1 MDHLDALRFF
11 VDVSEKG
18 SFSAVARQRQ
28 VATSTVSLAVNQ
40 LEQVFGARLVTRS
53 TRRLALT
60 HEGEMLLVDA
70 KRILTDWDTALQSI
84 RQDDELTGPIGVT
97 ATNDFGR
104 SQLRAIL
111 DAFQDKHPKVHIS
124 LFLSDNTVNLIDGQ
138 IDLALRY
145 GPLEDSSLQ
154 ARMLWRGKRI
164 VCAAPSYWKRHGRPD
179 HPNDLLQHNCMILAR
194 PGAPLSTWGFRER
207 DRHFAVK
214 VRGDRQASDGAVL
227 REWATKGAGVIF
239 KNQQDIQEELASG
252 ALEGV
257 LGDFS
262 AGPVDLYAV
271 YSGHPQSR
279 RVAALVQFLSDVLA
293 DKGKPGQ

>member
-1 MDHLDALRFF
+1 
-11 VDVSEKG
+11 
-18 SFSAVARQRQ
+18 
-28 VATSTVSLAVNQ
+28 
-40 LEQVFGARLVTRS
+40 
-53 TRRLALT
+53 
-60 HEGEMLLVDA
+60 MLLVEA

-154 ARMLWRGKRI
+154 ARMLWRGKRV

-194 PGAPLSTWGFRER
+194 PGAPLSTWGFRDS
-207 DRHFAVK
+207 DRHFAIK

-227 REWATKGAGVIF
+227 REWATQGAGVIF

-257 LGDFS
+257 LGEFS

-271 YSGHPQSR
+271 YSGPPQSR

-293 DKGKPGQ
+293 DKRKPGQ